1 MVILMDIIITHL
13 SSCLFVCRF
22 SINVCR
28 VVHNHVMVQMR
39 DTLGKRGVQPSDIL
53 LRNHIKFLTS
63 ACGISDVRLFI
74 TEKFEQWIL
83 NAKVV

>member
-1 MVILMDIIITHL
+1 MVILIMIINNGYINNG
-13 SSCLFVCRF
+13 FVCRF